1 VLRLE
6 QLIKSRIISS
16 AAFLAGR
23 VRIPQHIP
31 PELYPTSQSASQQ
44 QQQQQLSPDG
54 GLAAQQLMLDCMS
67 RIKVVAPANTS
78 ELLIAL
84 EALYHELG
92 DGAVVVLLDSL
103 GSFHARDKA
112 AAGGETLQNALM
124 AKLALLR
131 NDRAVI
137 ILAAKPG
144 NDTKHT

>member
-23 VRIPQHIP
+23 IRIPEHIP
-31 PELYPTSQSASQQ
+31 AELHPASQPAS
-44 QQQQQLSPDG
+44 QQQQLSPDG
-54 GLAAQQLMLDCMS
+54 GLAAQLLMLDCMS

-92 DGAVVVLLDSL
+92 DGAAVVLIDSL

-137 ILAAKPG
+137 VFAAKPG
-144 NDTKHT
+144 RHHIAI

>member
-23 VRIPQHIP
+23 IRIPNHIP
-31 PELYPTSQSASQQ
+31 PELYPASQSASQ

-67 RIKVVAPANTS
+67 RIKVVALANTS

-92 DGAVVVLLDSL
+92 DGAAVVLLDSL

-137 ILAAKPG
+137 IFAAKPG
-144 NDTKHT
+144 TYTKHT